1 MLVSKAAK
9 YLRSLSWCLAL
20 LLENED
26 LVNKVLMRGDD
37 WSGFDVQMKIQK
49 DVARLNYGLE
59 ISQLLKIG
67 SFPHV
72 VMQPH

>member
-1 MLVSKAAK
+1 
-9 YLRSLSWCLAL
+9 
-20 LLENED
+20 
-26 LVNKVLMRGDD
+26 MRGDD
-37 WSGFDVQMKIQK
+37 WSEFDVQMKIQK